1 MCNEMYGL
9 EECGGSFES
18 VGGEVKKFSKF
29 EGEGY
34 EGGRE
39 GSMAKR
45 KTDLFEGGGVFRF
58 AFWLGILKFSLLV
71 CCVGLLCCN
80 PFDGAGDGALLLP
93 YHRVN
98 SMKSIFC
105 MLVFILCWLR

>member
-1 MCNEMYGL
+1 MLGVSNEMYGL

-18 VGGEVKKFSKF
+18 GGGEVKKFSKF

-45 KTDLFEGGGVFRF
+45 KTDFFEGGGVFRF
-58 AFWLGILKFSLLV
+58 AFCLVNLKFSLLF
-71 CCVGLLCCN
+71 CCV
-80 PFDGAGDGALLLP
+80 
-93 YHRVN
+93 V
-98 SMKSIFC
+98 
-105 MLVFILCWLR
+105 